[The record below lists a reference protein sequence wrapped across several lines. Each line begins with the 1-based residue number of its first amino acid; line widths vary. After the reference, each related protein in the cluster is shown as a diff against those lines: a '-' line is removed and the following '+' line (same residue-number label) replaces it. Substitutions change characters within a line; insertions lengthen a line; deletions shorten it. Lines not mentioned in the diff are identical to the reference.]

1 MHTANAEG
9 ICAADAR
16 AALAIRLQHQLA
28 DAGINA
34 ALRFGDQR
42 VYAGGVAIVADGDGR
57 LDIVAAA
64 ALTEAAR
71 RGLVSSVR
79 LSGTTTGLDDIRE
92 LLGLLPP
99 KTELVTEARLSP
111 TAEPSTAQ
119 RSIAWQP
126 SSLTPKIWWR
136 CGSTLPAVA
145 SGVRSRCPLLAAENP
160 TSILPVSGIAAPAE
174 SAWLSLVVDLVSF
187 AGSNGHV
194 CKDALFR
201 SLDTGIAA
209 GDELLDVLSW
219 VCPRQA
225 ADARKN
231 RRLAILLV
239 GLGDLV
245 SMADDDPAS
254 LHCQYRL
261 DKLLRAIHEH
271 LWRRSKELARSRGPL
286 PALTEHQPSANWRD
300 ERHRNAWVSR
310 WHDAVQRSVVRH
322 RNLLV
327 LSPYS
332 LLPRSR
338 RASSAFADLLPL
350 LAHADALAFSGP
362 VGLGAWS
369 AADVKA
375 FLDRMCAEVR
385 RFNAATLIATGA

>member
-9 ICAADAR
+9 VG
-16 AALAIRLQHQLA
+16 ALDVPVAQAIRLKGRLA

-34 ALRFGDQR
+34 ALRFSDHR
-42 VYAGGVAIVADGDGR
+42 VFTGGVAVVADAKGR

-64 ALTEAAR
+64 ALTQTAR
-71 RGLVSSVR
+71 RGLASSVR
-79 LSGTTTGLDDIRE
+79 MSGTAAELDNVDDW
-92 LLGLLPP
+92 LGLLPP
-99 KTELVTEARLSP
+99 KTELVTEARLR
-111 TAEPSTAQ
+111 STTELSSAQ
-119 RSIAWQP
+119 RSMAWLP
-126 SSLTPKIWWR
+126 SSLKPRIWWR
-136 CGSTLPAVA
+136 RGAALPAMA
-145 SGVRSRCPLLAAENP
+145 SGVRSRCPLLAAESP
-160 TSILPVSGIAAPAE
+160 TSLLPVSGIAAPAE
-174 SAWLSLVVDLVSF
+174 SAWLSLAVDLVSF
-187 AGSNGHV
+187 AGSNGRV

-201 SLDTGIAA
+201 ALDTCVAD

-225 ADARKN
+225 ADARRN
-231 RRLAILLV
+231 RRLAILLI

-245 SMADDDPAS
+245 SMAGDDPAS
-254 LHCQYRL
+254 LACLYRL
-261 DKLLRAIHEH
+261 DKLLGAVHEH
-271 LWRRSKELARSRGPL
+271 LWRRSRELARAKGSL

-300 ERHRNAWVSR
+300 ERHRDAWVSR
-310 WHDAVQRSVVRH
+310 WHDAVQRSMVRH

-332 LLPRSR
+332 LLPRSGR
-338 RASSAFADLLPL
+338 GSGAFADLLPL
-350 LAHADALAFSGP
+350 MAHADALTFSGP
-362 VGLGAWS
+362 VGFGTWS